1 MAAGGY
7 FAVGVVDGFAAEGG
21 CGVRVAVEKGVPPC
35 EGSPEVGFQDLI
47 AREVERGVGVGFGD
61 EAVLV
66 VGVERPGELGDGC
79 ISGGA
84 GAGVDVDDV
93 IRGFP
98 DGAGAEGEVVEQ
110 VSWVGDG
117 VVLLHADGE
126 FGFEKGHGEGDVAYE
141 GNAGVGEME
150 VPVNFIVFG
159 GEKGF
164 LGCEE
169 TEVERGEVALE
180 EVVFEGRFEVW
191 VFVAVVGFA
200 IEVVADSV

>member
-7 FAVGVVDGFAAEGG
+7 FAVRVVDGFAAEGG
-21 CGVRVAVEKGVPPC
+21 RGVRVTVEKGVATC
-35 EGSPEVGFQDLI
+35 EGSPELGFQDLI

-66 VGVERPGELGDGC
+66 VGVESPGELGDGC
-79 ISGGA
+79 VGGGA

-110 VSWVGDG
+110 VAWVGDG
-117 VVLLHADGE
+117 VVLLHTDGE
-126 FGFEKGHGEGDVAYE
+126 LGFEEGHGEGDVADE
-141 GNAGVGEME
+141 GNARVREVE
-150 VPVNFIVFG
+150 VPVDFFVFW

-164 LGCEE
+164 FGCEE
-169 TEVERGEVALE
+169 T
-180 EVVFEGRFEVW
+180 
-191 VFVAVVGFA
+191 
-200 IEVVADSV
+200 